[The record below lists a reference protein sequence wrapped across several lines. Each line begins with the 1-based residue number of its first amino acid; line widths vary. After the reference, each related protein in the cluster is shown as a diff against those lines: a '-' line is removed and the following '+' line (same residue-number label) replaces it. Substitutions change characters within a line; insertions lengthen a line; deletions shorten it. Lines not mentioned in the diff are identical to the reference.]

1 MVPINS
7 PHLPGPGLLN
17 GQIPRALCLC
27 QLIPLRIENHWYH
40 SKHGQRCRAR
50 LHRGRPRQ
58 ALHVG
63 QTSGI
68 HTIRARDTSAA
79 AQRRRMCHISE
90 SIAVL
95 VSSSATHWS
104 LLPNYRHMYHI
115 AQSIT
120 VTIKPRVSISVRV
133 RVSLALSYEA
143 YMHTA
148 KGISLS
154 LPLVSLSL
162 CLSVCLS
169 VPAPVA
175 ILSLS
180 LSAHEQTPL
189 YLCTCILCIP

>member
-1 MVPINS
+1 MAKYPALSVSVSSFPSESRITGTTPNMGS
-7 PHLPGPGLLN
+7 VAAPGFIGVAP
-17 GQIPRALCLC
+17 
-27 QLIPLRIENHWYH
+27 
-40 SKHGQRCRAR
+40 
-50 LHRGRPRQ
+50 GRPCTGPDVRDTY
-58 ALHVG
+58 A
-63 QTSGI
+63 
-68 HTIRARDTSAA
+68 IRARDTRAA

-120 VTIKPRVSISVRV
+120 VTIKPRVSVNVRV

-143 YMHTA
+143 YTHTA